1 MASIIKFPNSLEN
14 RDEMKKL
21 REELESLILEE
32 DNLIYIECENIR
44 TKYIREFGSKE
55 YKILKLSLS
64 YQKLRRKIEV
74 LQAKLNRKETISR
87 EFLNRL
93 DRDIEKE
100 FQKYL
105 EELNVKLEEINWA
118 DDRFGLDK
126 ITGQELIDFKKKY
139 KELVKKL
146 HPDLNPTIDSKML
159 EIFYKVVDAYKNG
172 WSEIIDLY
180 YELIVLADDYNAED
194 DRLNYKAEIGR
205 LKEKIEKIKA
215 SIADIKNSYPYIYK
229 DLLDSP
235 QETQNHK
242 KELDDLIESY
252 KRSNKYLEDRL
263 KEIIEDVKDWKSR

>member
-14 RDEMKKL
+14 RDEMKRL
-21 REELESLILEE
+21 REELERLILEE

-44 TKYIREFGSKE
+44 AKYIREFGSKE

-87 EFLNRL
+87 EFINRL

-105 EELNVKLEEINWA
+105 EELNAKLEEINWA
-118 DDRFGLDK
+118 ADRFGLNK
-126 ITGQELIDFKKKY
+126 ITGQEFIDFKKKY

-146 HPDLNPTIDSKML
+146 HPDLNPGIDTKML

-252 KRSNKYLEDRL
+252 KTSNKYLEDRL
-263 KEIIEDVKDWKSR
+263 KEIIENVKDWKIR

>member
-1 MASIIKFPNSLEN
+1 MADIIKFPNSSEN
-14 RDEMKKL
+14 RNEVKRF
-21 REELESLILEE
+21 REELERLILEE

-44 TKYIREFGSKE
+44 AKYIREFGSKE

-64 YQKLRRKIEV
+64 YQKLRRKIEI

-87 EFLNRL
+87 DFLNRL

-100 FQKYL
+100 FQKYM
-105 EELNVKLEEINWA
+105 EELNAKLEEINWA
-118 DDRFGLDK
+118 ADRFGLDK

-146 HPDLNPTIDSKML
+146 HPDLNPAIDPKLL

-180 YELIVLADDYNAED
+180 YELIVLADDYNTED

-205 LKEKIEKIKA
+205 LKEKIEKIKT
-215 SIADIKNSYPYIYK
+215 SIAEIKNSYPYIYK

-252 KRSNKYLEDRL
+252 KTSNKYLEDRL

>member
-1 MASIIKFPNSLEN
+1 MASIIKFPNSFDN
-14 RDEMKKL
+14 RYEMKKL
-21 REELESLILEE
+21 REELERLILEE
-32 DNLIYIECENIR
+32 DNLIYIERENIR
-44 TKYIREFGSKE
+44 AKYIREFGSKE

-64 YQKLRRKIEV
+64 YQKLRRKIEI
-74 LQAKLNRKETISR
+74 LQAKLNRKETIGR

-105 EELNVKLEEINWA
+105 EELNAKLEEINWA
-118 DDRFGLDK
+118 ADRFSSDK
-126 ITGQELIDFKKKY
+126 ITGQEFIDFKKKY

-146 HPDLNPTIDSKML
+146 HPDLNSGIDPKLL

-194 DRLNYKAEIGR
+194 DRLNYKSEIGR
-205 LKEKIEKIKA
+205 LKEKIEKIKT
-215 SIADIKNSYPYIYK
+215 SIADIKNSYPYNYK

-252 KRSNKYLEDRL
+252 KTSNKYLEDRL
-263 KEIIEDVKDWKSR
+263 KEIIENVKDWKSR

>member
-105 EELNVKLEEINWA
+105 EELNAKLEEINWA

>member
-14 RDEMKKL
+14 RDEMKRL
-21 REELESLILEE
+21 REELERLILEE

-44 TKYIREFGSKE
+44 AKYIREFGSKE

-64 YQKLRRKIEV
+64 YQKLRRKIEI

-87 EFLNRL
+87 DFLNRL

-100 FQKYL
+100 FQKYM
-105 EELNVKLEEINWA
+105 EELNAKLEEINWA
-118 DDRFGLDK
+118 ADRFSSDK
-126 ITGQELIDFKKKY
+126 ITGQEFIDFKKKY

-146 HPDLNPTIDSKML
+146 HPDLNPGIDTKLL

-242 KELDDLIESY
+242 EELDDLIESY
-252 KRSNKYLEDRL
+252 KRFSQYLEDRL
-263 KEIIEDVKDWKSR
+263 KEIIENVKDWKSR

>member
-14 RDEMKKL
+14 RNEVKRL
-21 REELESLILEE
+21 REELERLILEE

-44 TKYIREFGSKE
+44 AKYIREFGSKE

-100 FQKYL
+100 FQKYI

-118 DDRFGLDK
+118 ADRFSSDK
-126 ITGQELIDFKKKY
+126 ITGQEFIYFKKKY

-146 HPDLNPTIDSKML
+146 HPDLNPSIDPKLL

-194 DRLNYKAEIGR
+194 DRLNYKSEIGR
-205 LKEKIEKIKA
+205 LKEKIEKIKT
-215 SIADIKNSYPYIYK
+215 SIADIKNSYPYNYK

-252 KRSNKYLEDRL
+252 KTSNKYLEDRL
-263 KEIIEDVKDWKSR
+263 KEIIENVKDWKSR

>member
-1 MASIIKFPNSLEN
+1 MASIIKFPNLFKN
-14 RDEMKKL
+14 RDEMKRL
-21 REELESLILEE
+21 RKELEKLILEE
-32 DNLIYIECENIR
+32 DNLVYIECENIR
-44 TKYIREFGSKE
+44 AKYIREFGSKE

-64 YQKLRRKIEV
+64 YQKLLRKIEI
-74 LQAKLNRKETISR
+74 LQAKLNRKDSISID
-87 EFLNRL
+87 FLNRL

-100 FQKYL
+100 FQNYM
-105 EELNVKLEEINWA
+105 EELNAKLEEINWA
-118 DDRFGLDK
+118 ADRFGLDK
-126 ITGQELIDFKKKY
+126 ITGQEFIDFKKKY

-146 HPDLNPTIDSKML
+146 HPDLNPAIDPKLL

-172 WSEIIDLY
+172 WIEIIDLY
-180 YELIVLADDYNAED
+180 YELIILADDYNAED

-252 KRSNKYLEDRL
+252 KISNQYLEDRL
-263 KEIIEDVKDWKSR
+263 KDIIENVKDWKSR

>member
-1 MASIIKFPNSLEN
+1 MADIIKFPNSSEN
-14 RDEMKKL
+14 RNEVKRF
-21 REELESLILEE
+21 REELERLILEE

-44 TKYIREFGSKE
+44 AKYIREFGSKE

-64 YQKLRRKIEV
+64 YQKLRRKIEI

-87 EFLNRL
+87 DFLNRL

-100 FQKYL
+100 FQKYM
-105 EELNVKLEEINWA
+105 EELNAKLEEINWA
-118 DDRFGLDK
+118 ADRFSSDK
-126 ITGQELIDFKKKY
+126 ITGQEFIDFKKKY

-146 HPDLNPTIDSKML
+146 HPDLNPGIDTKLL

-252 KRSNKYLEDRL
+252 KTSNKYLEDRL
-263 KEIIEDVKDWKSR
+263 KGIIENVKDWKSR

>member
-14 RDEMKKL
+14 RNEVKRL
-21 REELESLILEE
+21 REELERLILEE

-44 TKYIREFGSKE
+44 AKYIREFGSKE

-100 FQKYL
+100 FQKYI

-118 DDRFGLDK
+118 ADRFSNDK
-126 ITGQELIDFKKKY
+126 ITGQEFIYFKKKY

-146 HPDLNPTIDSKML
+146 HPDLNPSIDPKLL

-194 DRLNYKAEIGR
+194 DRLNYKSEIGR
-205 LKEKIEKIKA
+205 LKEKIEKIKT
-215 SIADIKNSYPYIYK
+215 SIADIKNSYPYNYK

-252 KRSNKYLEDRL
+252 KTSNKYLEDRL
-263 KEIIEDVKDWKSR
+263 KEIIENVKDWKSR

>member
-1 MASIIKFPNSLEN
+1 MADIIKFPNSLEN
-14 RDEMKKL
+14 RDEMKRL
-21 REELESLILEE
+21 REELERLILEE

-44 TKYIREFGSKE
+44 AKYIREFGSKE

-64 YQKLRRKIEV
+64 YQKLRRKIEI

-87 EFLNRL
+87 DFLNRL

-100 FQKYL
+100 FQKYM
-105 EELNVKLEEINWA
+105 EELNAKLEEINWA
-118 DDRFGLDK
+118 ADRFGLDK

-146 HPDLNPTIDSKML
+146 HPDLNPAIDPKLL

-180 YELIVLADDYNAED
+180 YELIVLADDYNTED

-205 LKEKIEKIKA
+205 LKEKIEKIKT

-229 DLLDSP
+229 DLLDSQ

-242 KELDDLIESY
+242 KELDDLIENY
-252 KRSNKYLEDRL
+252 KRSNQYLEERL
-263 KEIIEDVKDWKSR
+263 KEIIENVRD

>member
-1 MASIIKFPNSLEN
+1 MADIIKFPNSSEN
-14 RDEMKKL
+14 RNEVKRF
-21 REELESLILEE
+21 REELERLILEE

-44 TKYIREFGSKE
+44 AKYIREFGSKE

-64 YQKLRRKIEV
+64 YQKLRRKIEI

-100 FQKYL
+100 FQKYM
-105 EELNVKLEEINWA
+105 EELNAKLEEINWA
-118 DDRFGLDK
+118 ADRFSSDK
-126 ITGQELIDFKKKY
+126 ITGQEFIDFKKKY

-146 HPDLNPTIDSKML
+146 HPDLNPGIDTKLL

-252 KRSNKYLEDRL
+252 KTSNKYLEDRL
-263 KEIIEDVKDWKSR
+263 KEIIENVKD

>member
-1 MASIIKFPNSLEN
+1 MADIIKFPNSSEN
-14 RDEMKKL
+14 RNEVKRF
-21 REELESLILEE
+21 REELERLILEE

-44 TKYIREFGSKE
+44 AKYIREFGSKE

-64 YQKLRRKIEV
+64 YQKLRRKIEI

-87 EFLNRL
+87 DFLNRL

-100 FQKYL
+100 FQKYM
-105 EELNVKLEEINWA
+105 EELNAKLEEINWA
-118 DDRFGLDK
+118 ADRFSSDK
-126 ITGQELIDFKKKY
+126 ITGQEFIDFKKKY

-146 HPDLNPTIDSKML
+146 HPDLNPGIDTKLL

-252 KRSNKYLEDRL
+252 KTSNKYLEDRL
-263 KEIIEDVKDWKSR
+263 KEIIENVKDWKSR

>member
-1 MASIIKFPNSLEN
+1 M
-14 RDEMKKL
+14 
-21 REELESLILEE
+21 
-32 DNLIYIECENIR
+32 
-44 TKYIREFGSKE
+44 
-55 YKILKLSLS
+55 
-64 YQKLRRKIEV
+64 
-74 LQAKLNRKETISR
+74 
-87 EFLNRL
+87 
-93 DRDIEKE
+93 
-100 FQKYL
+100 
-105 EELNVKLEEINWA
+105 
-118 DDRFGLDK
+118 
-126 ITGQELIDFKKKY
+126 
-139 KELVKKL
+139 KKL

-263 KEIIEDVKDWKSR
+263 KEIIEDVKD

>member
-1 MASIIKFPNSLEN
+1 MADIIRFPNSFEN
-14 RDEMKKL
+14 RDEMKRL
-21 REELESLILEE
+21 REELERLILEE
-32 DNLIYIECENIR
+32 DNLVYIECENIR
-44 TKYIREFGSKE
+44 AKYIREFGSKE

-64 YQKLRRKIEV
+64 YQKLLRKIEI
-74 LQAKLNRKETISR
+74 LQAKLNRKDSISID
-87 EFLNRL
+87 FLNRL

-105 EELNVKLEEINWA
+105 EELNAKLEEINWA
-118 DDRFGLDK
+118 ADRFGLNK
-126 ITGQELIDFKKKY
+126 ITGQEFIDFKKKY

-146 HPDLNPTIDSKML
+146 HPDLNPGIDTKML

-180 YELIVLADDYNAED
+180 YELIVLGDDYNAED

-242 KELDDLIESY
+242 KELDNLIESY
-252 KRSNKYLEDRL
+252 KTSNKYLEERL
-263 KEIIEDVKDWKSR
+263 KEIIENVKD

>member
-1 MASIIKFPNSLEN
+1 MASIIKFPNSFEN

-21 REELESLILEE
+21 REELERLILEE

-44 TKYIREFGSKE
+44 AKYIREFGSKE

-64 YQKLRRKIEV
+64 YQKLRRKIEI

-87 EFLNRL
+87 DFLNRL

-100 FQKYL
+100 FQKYM
-105 EELNVKLEEINWA
+105 EELNAKLEEINWA
-118 DDRFGLDK
+118 ADRFSSDK
-126 ITGQELIDFKKKY
+126 ITGQEFIDFKKKY

-146 HPDLNPTIDSKML
+146 HPDLNPGIDTKLL
-159 EIFYKVVDAYKNG
+159 EILYKVVDAYKNG

-252 KRSNKYLEDRL
+252 KTSNKYLEDRL
-263 KEIIEDVKDWKSR
+263 KEIIENVKDWKSR